1 MKLIKEMDFD
11 TMLDYYRRL
20 KFIYPE
26 KEEIIF
32 SEREFIA
39 NTWEKITVSGDELFH
54 VIQNDNDKYIASGCL
69 LRDTFSGWIVEHG
82 VANDIKA
89 YISMLKEECE
99 ILLNMHSFRTMRSWF
114 QPTRR
119 TVLKIS
125 MLNNSCEELRT
136 TASFFIFK
144 KNGSQFNI
152 KCNYEVLDDNNQQEL
167 INVLNNSGRKL
178 IVLSEDWDQKPSCNL
193 HVEQLFAHKGLKK
206 TKKTFLLREGKEL
219 LGLLIINIASPGMNL
234 TLLENRS
241 ELIPL
246 NDRGLL
252 SSELIETAL
261 SLVSAHSFE
270 TLTSIPLLI
279 PPSTKDIAKKFN
291 NLHYYTDYLSVLW
304 PRETVHMWL
313 TNLKTKYNF
322 V

>member
-39 NTWEKITVSGDELFH
+39 NTWGKIIVSGDELFH
-54 VIQNDNDKYIASGCL
+54 IIQNDNDNHIASGCL

-89 YISMLKEECE
+89 YILMLKEECE
-99 ILLNMHSFRTMRSWF
+99 TLLNMDSFRIMRSWF

-119 TVLKIS
+119 IVLKIS
-125 MLNNSCEELRT
+125 ILNNSYEELRT
-136 TASFFIFK
+136 PTSFFLFK
-144 KNGSQFNI
+144 KDGLQFNI
-152 KCNYEVLDDNNQQEL
+152 KCNYEALDENNQQEL

-178 IVLSEDWDQKPSCNL
+178 IVLSEDWDQKPSYNQQ
-193 HVEQLFAHKGLKK
+193 VEEMFAQKGLIKR
-206 TKKTFLLREGKEL
+206 KKTFLLREGDRL
-219 LGLLIINIASPGMNL
+219 SGLLIINVASPGMNL

-246 NDRGLL
+246 NDSGLL
-252 SSELIETAL
+252 SVELIETAL

-270 TLTSIPLLI
+270 TLKSIPLLI
-279 PPSTKDIAKKFN
+279 PASAKDVAKRFV
-291 NLHYYTDYLSVLW
+291 NLHYYTDYLSVIW
-304 PRETVHMWL
+304 PRETVSMWL
-313 TNLKTKYNF
+313 KNLKTKYNF